1 MKEISAVQL
10 KAMLNNGETPVLL
23 DVREQ
28 WECGI
33 CMLDDAIVI
42 PMNDIPSRQ
51 AELDK
56 ESPIVTICHHGMRS
70 QNVAFF
76 LEQNGFTDI
85 TNLVGGMDAWAREV
99 DTNMATY

>member
-1 MKEISAVQL
+1 MKEISSTQL
-10 KAMLNNGETPVLL
+10 KALLDNGETPVLL

-33 CMLDDAIVI
+33 CQLDGSIVI
-42 PMNDIPSRQ
+42 PMNDIPNRIN
-51 AELDK
+51 ELDK
-56 ESPIVTICHHGMRS
+56 DSAIVTICHHGMRS

-76 LEQNGFTDI
+76 LEQNGFSNI
-85 TNLVGGMDAWAREV
+85 TNLAGGMDSWARNV